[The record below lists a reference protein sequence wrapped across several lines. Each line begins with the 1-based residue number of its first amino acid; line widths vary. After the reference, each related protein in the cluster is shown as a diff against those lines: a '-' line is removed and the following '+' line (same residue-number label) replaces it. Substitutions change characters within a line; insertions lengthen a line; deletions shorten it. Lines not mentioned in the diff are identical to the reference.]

1 MMLFVWMLVL
11 VLAAVFGSF
20 ANVLVYRLPFIVLK
34 DEGNDERE
42 LMFNLACPASH
53 CPACE
58 TPLRWWHNIPLVSY
72 IALGGRCGFCGAL
85 IPRRYFW
92 IELGSVI
99 IGLYCYSQFG
109 WSVHALMWFVFLYLL
124 WVMSWID
131 VAHFLLPD
139 VLTLLLLWL
148 ALLWKAL
155 VMPEQLVD
163 AVLGAALGYVLLR
176 VVYEVHHYFTGR
188 QGMGMGDMK
197 LMAAI
202 GAWLGLLQVPNVLLV
217 ACAGAL
223 LYAACARL
231 RFQAVMIPFGP
242 FLAFGAVFVLC
253 VRQYFKLG

>member
-1 MMLFVWMLVL
+1 MMAFFWMLVF

-20 ANVLVYRLPFIVLK
+20 ANVLVYRLPLMVLK
-34 DEGNDERE
+34 EEANDKQV

-58 TPLRWWHNIPLVSY
+58 APLRWWHNIPLLSY
-72 IALGGRCGFCGAL
+72 IVLRGRCGFCWAS
-85 IPRRYFW
+85 IPKRYFW

-99 IGLYCYSQFG
+99 IGLYCYGRFG

-139 VLTLLLLWL
+139 ALTLLLLWL
-148 ALLWKAL
+148 ALIWKAL
-155 VMPEQLVD
+155 AVPEQLVD
-163 AVLGAALGYVLLR
+163 AVFGAVLGYLLLR

-202 GAWLGLLQVPNVLLV
+202 GAWLGVFEVPNVLMV
-217 ACAGAL
+217 SCISAL
-223 LYAACARL
+223 LYASYARL
-231 RFQAVMIPFGP
+231 RFNRVMIPFGP
-242 FLAFGAVFVLC
+242 FLAFGAAAVLC
-253 VRQYFKLG
+253 INQFFRLG